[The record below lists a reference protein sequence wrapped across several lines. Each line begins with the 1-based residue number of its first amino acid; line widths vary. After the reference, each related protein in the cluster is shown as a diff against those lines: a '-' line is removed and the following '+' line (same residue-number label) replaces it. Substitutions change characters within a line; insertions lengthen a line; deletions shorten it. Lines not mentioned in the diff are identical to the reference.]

1 MKPENLV
8 LLGFVKKALAYLE
21 NNDVEGYDS
30 NASKNR
36 EDLQKLKKELD
47 DEFASSMLSIGGKVN
62 QLVNSGEAAFDDFIR
77 NEDNQKIL
85 TSDLARVLD
94 SDFGEVSDRSEALE
108 AALETPLEEIEK
120 VVSAEETASE
130 EVKEEKESTSEEKT
144 VAEET
149 KEEKENS
156 FSEEVKAVKEEK
168 EEEKIK
174 ETVMPKEDEKTELD
188 KPLDNGR
195 RIIGLYCV
203 KTPVEEEKPKP
214 EKIVPKRSDRYKE
227 QAHPVTRRTFG
238 KEVKKEES
246 YLGLYKP
253 ANTQNTDKTI
263 TETDNNNQTYLGL
276 FNPHKGETKED
287 PVTEVKEAKEE
298 KEVKDERPLGLYN
311 PDKTNAP
318 AENKPEETKEEK
330 ASKEM
335 ELSEEEQDLLD
346 EQETVFEMSEEDDEL
361 FQQIAENVN
370 KSNEEKQPPY
380 SAKDDPYLQGILDSI
395 FNEVMVNEEDKKL
408 MSDEPAPVDRND
420 ILDLIKEIQKSDEAY
435 YSHIK
440 SEPFIP
446 QYGYDTDD
454 DSTQTKAANA
464 QDIYVSDLISELRDK
479 MVEEDIRKNEE
490 EQEFQRVFEKIHQN
504 YPYLSSSFIK
514 AVYNMK
520 GQIGHEYPL
529 DIEIIILHR
538 LIFQNVENLR
548 QFVEI
553 ALNHGYS
560 INADENKLIVDVFK
574 QYVNSDGKII
584 STIYEVANQAA
595 LLNGEYDGYKVLKV
609 KSLF

>member
-1 MKPENLV
+1 
-8 LLGFVKKALAYLE
+8 
-21 NNDVEGYDS
+21 
-30 NASKNR
+30 
-36 EDLQKLKKELD
+36 
-47 DEFASSMLSIGGKVN
+47 
-62 QLVNSGEAAFDDFIR
+62 
-77 NEDNQKIL
+77 
-85 TSDLARVLD
+85 
-94 SDFGEVSDRSEALE
+94 
-108 AALETPLEEIEK
+108 
-120 VVSAEETASE
+120 
-130 EVKEEKESTSEEKT
+130 
-144 VAEET
+144 
-149 KEEKENS
+149 
-156 FSEEVKAVKEEK
+156 
-168 EEEKIK
+168 
-174 ETVMPKEDEKTELD
+174 
-188 KPLDNGR
+188 
-195 RIIGLYCV
+195 
-203 KTPVEEEKPKP
+203 
-214 EKIVPKRSDRYKE
+214 
-227 QAHPVTRRTFG
+227 
-238 KEVKKEES
+238 
-246 YLGLYKP
+246 
-253 ANTQNTDKTI
+253 
-263 TETDNNNQTYLGL
+263 
-276 FNPHKGETKED
+276 
-287 PVTEVKEAKEE
+287 
-298 KEVKDERPLGLYN
+298 
-311 PDKTNAP
+311 
-318 AENKPEETKEEK
+318 
-330 ASKEM
+330 M